1 MVVQVR
7 SLQHVVK
14 FYFPSVGAH
23 CGKLAGIFDRPNSG
37 AALLVFQ
44 LSLLARDRFEFSRE
58 GVGRGG
64 EAAAATVFNGEKT
77 GFFQ

>member
-1 MVVQVR
+1 MQVR

-23 CGKLAGIFDRPNSG
+23 CGKGKLVGIFDRPNSG
-37 AALLVFQ
+37 IALLVFR

-64 EAAAATVFNGEKT
+64 KAAAATVFNGEKT
-77 GFFQ
+77 GLFQ